1 MRSELSWGLEGVA
14 QTCLLSFLL
23 FSFIFFLMLDQR
35 SYGINEL
42 LTYFHVTTGMFANFA
57 CNVDN
62 DAVLYLEPTSQK
74 EHFPSHKAQP

>member
-1 MRSELSWGLEGVA
+1 
-14 QTCLLSFLL
+14 
-23 FSFIFFLMLDQR
+23 MLDQR